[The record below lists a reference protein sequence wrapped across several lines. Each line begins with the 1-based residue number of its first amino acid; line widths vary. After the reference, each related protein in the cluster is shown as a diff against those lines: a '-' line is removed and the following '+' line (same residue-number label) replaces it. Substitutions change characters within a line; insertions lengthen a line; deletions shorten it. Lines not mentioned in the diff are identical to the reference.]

1 MSLGIYGSS
10 GTPQLYTMA
19 TTRKL
24 NLIYFDGQS
33 ASLTAFGTLDSQM
46 ALLQD
51 EVPSN
56 PSEKL
61 VYDENQ
67 RAKDLCALIRPLKLD
82 GVVRM
87 NTGFEVM
94 LCNYVQ
100 AGVRQLYSSNVTVPG
115 NEQREADPALPQDP
129 NREPPLGFGNAYAAQ
144 NSWEW
149 IRSGTWHYG
158 TSQADAGSKMES
170 RVELDLC
177 GFMSYYDPSLRSLS
191 GHHEGGFKDPDKFQN
206 GWGLRRGHRLL
217 GISKEDIFTVK
228 TWLRKITN
236 AHAFPAR
243 RRCSG
248 VNWQTLT
255 ATITNQHRTRAR
267 EILAAMK
274 NIVPTIENVRP
285 IIKKVHELSHA
296 ILYSYL
302 QYPSAANISLA
313 DSKNLTISR
322 CSSVY
327 TEYIEQ
333 STLNEFEVLI
343 KESIRIV
350 MRELCN
356 WEWDLFEWS
365 ERHTTDLLDPRAKP
379 FSDRLAL
386 VEEFER
392 IAERAS
398 STMQWIGW
406 DDWHDCERKC
416 RPDVGLIPTTHCL
429 AWLLI
434 PFQQELCYIPMW
446 PVIYAPGKHQGGI
459 YADDT
464 YTEEEISEF
473 WRPKCLSRS
482 QFDKGGGR
490 AREPSHQ
497 LPGVPT

>member
-1 MSLGIYGSS
+1 
-10 GTPQLYTMA
+10 
-19 TTRKL
+19 
-24 NLIYFDGQS
+24 
-33 ASLTAFGTLDSQM
+33 
-46 ALLQD
+46 
-51 EVPSN
+51 
-56 PSEKL
+56 
-61 VYDENQ
+61 
-67 RAKDLCALIRPLKLD
+67 
-82 GVVRM
+82 M
-87 NTGFEVM
+87 NAGFEVM

-100 AGVRQLYSSNVTVPG
+100 AGVKQLYSSNVTVPG

-129 NREPPLGFGNAYAAQ
+129 NREPPHGFGNTYAAQ

-149 IRSGTWHYG
+149 IRGVTWHYG
-158 TSQADAGSKMES
+158 TSQAEAGSKMES
-170 RVELDLC
+170 RIELDLC
-177 GFMSYYDPSLRSLS
+177 GFISYYDLSFRRLS
-191 GHHEGGFKDPDKFQN
+191 GHHKGGLQGSHKFQS
-206 GWGLRRGHRLL
+206 GWGLRRGQRLL
-217 GISKEDIFTVK
+217 GISKKDVFTVK
-228 TWLRKITN
+228 AWLKEITD
-236 AHAFPAR
+236 AHALSTH

-248 VNWQTLT
+248 VNWQALT
-255 ATITNQHRTRAR
+255 ETITNQHRTRAR
-267 EILAAMK
+267 EILAALK
-274 NIVPTIENVRP
+274 KTIVPTIENVRLV
-285 IIKKVHELSHA
+285 IKKVHELSHA

-327 TEYIEQ
+327 TEYIEP

-350 MRELCN
+350 MLELCN

-365 ERHTTDLLDPRAKP
+365 ERHTTDLLDPRAEP
-379 FSDRLAL
+379 FSDGLAL

-406 DDWHDCERKC
+406 DDWHDCDLKC
-416 RPDVGLIPTTHCL
+416 EPNVRLPPITRYFAL
-429 AWLLI
+429 LLI
-434 PFQQELCYIPMW
+434 CFQQELCYIPMW

-473 WRPKCLSRS
+473 WRPSCLSRS

-490 AREPSHQ
+490 AREPSQQ
-497 LPGVPT
+497 LPDVPVDPPR